1 MKPFHFKNAPKFQ
14 HLNTFVLS
22 LVFLLSILNCNFS
35 QAQSSEVETAG
46 TVILGIL
53 PATAAVTTLVL
64 KDFEGME
71 QFAGGFILNQAI
83 TFSLKNIVRKERPDG
98 DGFDSFPSRHTSTSF
113 QSASFIQRR
122 YGWKYG
128 IPAYA
133 LASFSG
139 FSRINAD
146 KHDIVDVVV
155 GAALGIGCTYMFT
168 TPYEK
173 QDYQVSLSGST
184 NNVMVGFSYT
194 F

>member
-1 MKPFHFKNAPKFQ
+1 MKSFHFKINFCFRVVNP
-14 HLNTFVLS
+14 
-22 LVFLLSILNCNFS
+22 LVFSLIFLISCFNYQLSN
-35 QAQSSEVETAG
+35 AQSSEVETAG
-46 TVILGIL
+46 TAILGIL

-64 KDFEGME
+64 KDYEGME
-71 QFAGGFILNQAI
+71 QFATGFLINQFL
-83 TFSLKNIVRKERPDG
+83 TYTLKTSVRKERPDG
-98 DGFDSFPSRHTSTSF
+98 DGFDSFPSRHTSTTF

-146 KHDIVDVVV
+146 KHDITDVIV
-155 GAALGIGCTYMFT
+155 GAALGIGCSYIFT

-173 QDYQVSLSGST
+173 QDYQISVSGNT
-184 NNVMVGFSYT
+184 NTILVGFNYN